1 MMREMNDLLRI
12 LAKRNPHLWEVIGP
26 NSPLGRVAVEM
37 QDPIPPKVRAAHD
50 LEHSV
55 KDLVR
60 QVAEAVIGAS
70 AMGQGK
76 AAEGMLAGVV
86 DDFCGNGSRW
96 WPPKWPPPGPWGEE
110 DLRQDV
116 SALTFVQAQA
126 ALTFGYYAAG
136 ISDEKLSEAFGHCA
150 DTLAAAALASV
161 AG

>member
-12 LAKRNPHLWEVIGP
+12 LAKRNPHLWEVIEPHTPAGW
-26 NSPLGRVAVEM
+26 VAAERAELSTE
-37 QDPIPPKVRAAHD
+37 VRAARD

-60 QVAEAVIGAS
+60 QVAEAVIGAT
-70 AMGQGK
+70 AIGQGK

-86 DDFCGNGSRW
+86 DDFCGNGRRW
-96 WPPKWPPPGPWGEE
+96 WPPKWPQPRPRGDE
-110 DLRQDV
+110 DLLQDA
-116 SALTFVQAQA
+116 SALTFAQAQA

-136 ISDEKLSEAFGHCA
+136 ISDERLSKVFGDCA
-150 DTLAAAALASV
+150 DTLAAAALASA